1 MTGRRRWMAYVRG
14 QRFEDMLDNMRMTLT
29 SILAIVTCASA
40 AKVLLIPGPAVSH
53 CLETLAVGKELLKRG
68 HDVTVFAHL
77 FDAKACINR
86 WDLSKFK
93 SKFKTLSPA
102 LDPDVIQKHNTFF
115 EQTEK
120 VMMDGTGLLKM
131 LIFMIKPV
139 ITNLCHS
146 AFSDQNVLN
155 ELQEDKYDLAV
166 VEGLPMTG
174 CIFSIPVYLGI
185 PYAATG
191 SFIDPQDAMMPLQ
204 TTLFPSLFLPY
215 SNDMTFP
222 ERFINTITYFLNPLI
237 KYAII
242 HSIDLS
248 SYSEKLKTVDTRNLI
263 KDSVL
268 FLENS
273 DYFIDYPKALFPNFL
288 QVGGLTASP
297 SNPLPED
304 LRKYI
309 DGARDGVILVTFGSV
324 LKHVPQRV
332 VERMTNAMARLEQ
345 RILFKHNNEELK
357 GNIKTMKWIPQNDVL
372 GHPNVKLFVSH
383 CGKNSLWEGIYHA
396 VPIIC
401 TPFGT
406 DAVSTGIKVMKYGV
420 GSSVN
425 ILQGTTEEIFQT
437 VQAVLGNK
445 TIEQNM
451 KTMSAIMRDRSET
464 PSQRAASAVE
474 HVIKYGGDHM
484 RPPEV
489 DFLSSIY
496 ADVWLII
503 FVFHFLLVSGVI
515 FICRKCW
522 SIRKGFNKPK
532 AD

>member
-1 MTGRRRWMAYVRG
+1 MQLQV
-14 QRFEDMLDNMRMTLT
+14 
-29 SILAIVTCASA
+29 
-40 AKVLLIPGPAVSH
+40 
-53 CLETLAVGKELLKRG
+53 LAVGYLMSGESGRSSS
-68 HDVTVFAHL
+68 H
-77 FDAKACINR
+77 
-86 WDLSKFK
+86 
-93 SKFKTLSPA
+93 
-102 LDPDVIQKHNTFF
+102 PDVIQKHNTFF

-120 VMMDGTGLLKM
+120 VIMDGTGLLKM

-146 AFSDQNVLN
+146 AFSDQDVLN
-155 ELQEDKYDLAV
+155 EFQEDKYDLAV

-185 PYAATG
+185 PYAAIG

-204 TTLFPSLFLPY
+204 TTLFPSFYLPY
-215 SNDMTFP
+215 SNDMTFL
-222 ERFINTITYFLNPLI
+222 ERFINTIIYFLNPLI

-242 HSIDLS
+242 PSLDLS
-248 SYSEKLKTVDTRNLI
+248 SFSEKLKTVDTRNLI

-273 DYFIDYPKALFPNFL
+273 DYFIDHPKALFPNFL

-309 DGARDGVILVTFGSV
+309 DGARDGVIIVTFGSV

-332 VERMTNAMARLEQ
+332 VERMMNAMTRLGQ

-383 CGKNSLWEGIYHA
+383 
-396 VPIIC
+396 
-401 TPFGT
+401 
-406 DAVSTGIKVMKYGV
+406 VSH
-420 GSSVN
+420 
-425 ILQGTTEEIFQT
+425 
-437 VQAVLGNK
+437 
-445 TIEQNM
+445 
-451 KTMSAIMRDRSET
+451 
-464 PSQRAASAVE
+464 E
-474 HVIKYGGDHM
+474 HVIKYGGNNM

-503 FVFHFLLVSGVI
+503 FVFDFLLWKRQSAVGSMCSEPTFTKPPILCLTTDPVSQC
-515 FICRKCW
+515 CRC
-522 SIRKGFNKPK
+522 RCRRRRRHCYEEVRG
-532 AD
+532 